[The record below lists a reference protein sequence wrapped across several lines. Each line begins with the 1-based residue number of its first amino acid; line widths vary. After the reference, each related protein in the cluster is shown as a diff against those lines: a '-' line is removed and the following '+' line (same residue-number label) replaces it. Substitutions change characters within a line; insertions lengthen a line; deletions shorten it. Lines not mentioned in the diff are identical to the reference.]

1 MGFFGNSAEQK
12 IARGAKSAMK
22 GQFDRA
28 IADFDEAIRL
38 NPSADAFYN
47 RANAYAELGQYDRA
61 IADFDKAIRLNPKSA
76 AAIEKRAAVIAIK
89 SGRGGEQTGAIADV
103 DEATR
108 LNAKDAGT
116 LADRA
121 NAYYTKGDYDR
132 AMADYDAL
140 ISLNPRDADALRNRG
155 DAYRNKGNYDRAIA
169 DFDEVIRLNPKDAYA
184 FNNRGIAYTKTGEY
198 DRAIEDF
205 DEAIRLN
212 PNFTSAI
219 EMSEMAIERK
229 NELAS
234 GTEPHE
240 PKLSS
245 NEQANFVAPTKQSDA
260 FDHEDIGYGSSLT
273 EDEFLPENHKV
284 PKNAQA
290 AEFTDSPNLITE
302 DDARNAGEE
311 VIDLKRTAKEALGP
325 ELNALRKEPLSK
337 VADNDAIEA
346 TPTTLITPEDEQ
358 FDSSDL
364 IDLTKRAA
372 KEDLGSELNAVRR
385 ELLSKFEGAEEDDA
399 RRTAFRPVDREL
411 SEGEQEVREAI
422 YKQAE
427 ALEATYRLVQ
437 SGRYRSLALTILEES
452 VMWILKE
459 LKR

>member
-38 NPSADAFYN
+38 NPK
-47 RANAYAELGQYDRA
+47 R
-61 IADFDKAIRLNPKSA
+61 A

-132 AMADYDAL
+132 AIADYDAL

-198 DRAIEDF
+198 DRAIADF

-212 PNFTSAI
+212 PNFTRAI
-219 EMSEMAIERK
+219 EMSEMARVRK
-229 NELAS
+229 NESAS
-234 GTEPHE
+234 GTEPRE
-240 PKLSS
+240 PEPSL
-245 NEQANFVAPTKQSDA
+245 NEQANFVAQTKQSDA
-260 FDHEDIGYGSSLT
+260 FDHEDIGYGSGLT

-284 PKNAQA
+284 PKNVKA
-290 AEFTDSPNLITE
+290 AEFTESPHLSTE
-302 DDARNAGEE
+302 DDARNAG
-311 VIDLKRTAKEALGP
+311 D
-325 ELNALRKEPLSK
+325 
-337 VADNDAIEA
+337 
-346 TPTTLITPEDEQ
+346 
-358 FDSSDL
+358 DL
-364 IDLTKRAA
+364 IDLKRAA
-372 KEDLGSELNAVRR
+372 KEA
-385 ELLSKFEGAEEDDA
+385 
-399 RRTAFRPVDREL
+399 
-411 SEGEQEVREAI
+411 
-422 YKQAE
+422 
-427 ALEATYRLVQ
+427 
-437 SGRYRSLALTILEES
+437 
-452 VMWILKE
+452 LKE
-459 LKR
+459 PR

>member
-47 RANAYAELGQYDRA
+47 RANAYAELGESDRA

-132 AMADYDAL
+132 AIADYDAL
-140 ISLNPRDADALRNRG
+140 IRLNPRDADALRNRG

-184 FNNRGIAYTKTGEY
+184 FNNRGVAYTKTGDY
-198 DRAIEDF
+198 DRAIADF

-325 ELNALRKEPLSK
+325 ELNAL
-337 VADNDAIEA
+337 
-346 TPTTLITPEDEQ
+346 EDEQ

-399 RRTAFRPVDREL
+399 CRTAFGPVDREL
-411 SEGEQEVREAI
+411 PEGEQEVREAI

-437 SGRYRSLALTILEES
+437 SGRYRSLALTILEER
-452 VMWILKE
+452 VMWIVKE

>member
-28 IADFDEAIRL
+28 IA
-38 NPSADAFYN
+38 
-47 RANAYAELGQYDRA
+47 
-61 IADFDKAIRLNPKSA
+61 
-76 AAIEKRAAVIAIK
+76 
-89 SGRGGEQTGAIADV
+89 
-103 DEATR
+103 
-108 LNAKDAGT
+108 
-116 LADRA
+116 
-121 NAYYTKGDYDR
+121 
-132 AMADYDAL
+132 
-140 ISLNPRDADALRNRG
+140 
-155 DAYRNKGNYDRAIA
+155 
-169 DFDEVIRLNPKDAYA
+169 
-184 FNNRGIAYTKTGEY
+184 
-198 DRAIEDF
+198 DF

-260 FDHEDIGYGSSLT
+260 FNHEDIGYGSGLT

-325 ELNALRKEPLSK
+325 ELNAL
-337 VADNDAIEA
+337 
-346 TPTTLITPEDEQ
+346 EDEQ

-399 RRTAFRPVDREL
+399 RRTAFGPVDREL

-437 SGRYRSLALTILEES
+437 PGRYRSLALTSLEES
-452 VMWILKE
+452 VMWIVKE
-459 LKR
+459 LTR

>member
-61 IADFDKAIRLNPKSA
+61 IADFDKAIRLNPKSV
-76 AAIEKRAAVIAIK
+76 AAIEKRAAVIAMK

-121 NAYYTKGDYDR
+121 NTYYTKGDYDR
-132 AMADYDAL
+132 AIADYDAL
-140 ISLNPRDADALRNRG
+140 IRLNPRDADALRNRG

-184 FNNRGIAYTKTGEY
+184 FNNRGVAYTKTGEY
-198 DRAIEDF
+198 DRAIADF

-212 PNFTSAI
+212 PNFTRAI
-219 EMSEMAIERK
+219 EMSEMAIVRK

-234 GTEPHE
+234 GTEPRE
-240 PKLSS
+240 PEPSL

-290 AEFTDSPNLITE
+290 AEFTESPNLSTE
-302 DDARNAGEE
+302 DDAQNAGDELIE
-311 VIDLKRTAKEALGP
+311 LKRAAKEAL
-325 ELNALRKEPLSK
+325 KEPLSK

-346 TPTTLITPEDEQ
+346 TLITPEDEQ

-399 RRTAFRPVDREL
+399 RRTAFGPVDREL

>member
-198 DRAIEDF
+198 DRAIADF

-260 FDHEDIGYGSSLT
+260 FDHEDIGYGSGLT

-325 ELNALRKEPLSK
+325 ELNAL
-337 VADNDAIEA
+337 
-346 TPTTLITPEDEQ
+346 EDEQ

-399 RRTAFRPVDREL
+399 RRTAFGPVDREL

>member
-47 RANAYAELGQYDRA
+47 RGNAYAELGQHDRA
-61 IADFDKAIRLNPKSA
+61 IADFDKAIRLNPKSV
-76 AAIEKRAAVIAIK
+76 AAIEKRAAVIAMK

-103 DEATR
+103 DEA
-108 LNAKDAGT
+108 
-116 LADRA
+116 
-121 NAYYTKGDYDR
+121 
-132 AMADYDAL
+132 
-140 ISLNPRDADALRNRG
+140 
-155 DAYRNKGNYDRAIA
+155 
-169 DFDEVIRLNPKDAYA
+169 IRLNS
-184 FNNRGIAYTKTGEY
+184 
-198 DRAIEDF
+198 
-205 DEAIRLN
+205 
-212 PNFTSAI
+212 NFTRAI

-240 PKLSS
+240 PKPSL
-245 NEQANFVAPTKQSDA
+245 NEQANFVVQTKQSDA
-260 FDHEDIGYGSSLT
+260 FDDEDIGYGSGLT

-290 AEFTDSPNLITE
+290 AEFTESPNLITE
-302 DDARNAGEE
+302 DDAGNVGDEL
-311 VIDLKRTAKEALGP
+311 IDLKRTAKEALRSD
-325 ELNALRKEPLSK
+325 LNALRKEPLSK
-337 VADNDAIEA
+337 VADNGAIEV
-346 TPTTLITPEDEQ
+346 TPTTPITPGDEQ
-358 FDSSDL
+358 LDSSDL

-385 ELLSKFEGAEEDDA
+385 ELLSKFEGVEEDDA

-437 SGRYRSLALTILEES
+437 PGRYRSLALTSLEES
-452 VMWILKE
+452 VMWIVKE

>member
-132 AMADYDAL
+132 AIADYDAL
-140 ISLNPRDADALRNRG
+140 IRLNPRDADALRNRG

-198 DRAIEDF
+198 DRAIADF

-260 FDHEDIGYGSSLT
+260 FDHEDIGYGSGLT

-325 ELNALRKEPLSK
+325 ELNAL
-337 VADNDAIEA
+337 
-346 TPTTLITPEDEQ
+346 EDEQ

-452 VMWILKE
+452 VMWIVKE

>member
-132 AMADYDAL
+132 AIADYDAL

-198 DRAIEDF
+198 DRAIADF

-260 FDHEDIGYGSSLT
+260 FDHEDIGYGSGLT

-290 AEFTDSPNLITE
+290 AEFTESPNLSTE
-302 DDARNAGEE
+302 DDAQNAGDELIE
-311 VIDLKRTAKEALGP
+311 LKRAAKEAL
-325 ELNALRKEPLSK
+325 KEPLSK
-337 VADNDAIEA
+337 VADNGAIEA
-346 TPTTLITPEDEQ
+346 APTTLITPEDGQLE
-358 FDSSDL
+358 SSGL
-364 IDLTKRAA
+364 IDSTKRAA
-372 KEDLGSELNAVRR
+372 KEDLDSELNAVRR

-437 SGRYRSLALTILEES
+437 PGRYRSLALTSLEES
-452 VMWILKE
+452 VMWIVKE

>member
-47 RANAYAELGQYDRA
+47 RGNAYAELGQHDRA
-61 IADFDKAIRLNPKSA
+61 IADFDKAIRLNPKSV
-76 AAIEKRAAVIAIK
+76 AAIEKRAAVIAMK

-103 DEATR
+103 DEASR
-108 LNAKDAGT
+108 LNPKDAGT

-132 AMADYDAL
+132 AIADYDTL
-140 ISLNPRDADALRNRG
+140 IRLNPRDADALRNRG

-184 FNNRGIAYTKTGEY
+184 FNNRGVAYTKTGEY
-198 DRAIEDF
+198 DRAIADF

-240 PKLSS
+240 PKLSL
-245 NEQANFVAPTKQSDA
+245 NEQANFVAQTKQSVA
-260 FDHEDIGYGSSLT
+260 FDHEDIGYGSGLT

-290 AEFTDSPNLITE
+290 AEFTESPNLSTE
-302 DDARNAGEE
+302 DDAQNAGDELIE
-311 VIDLKRTAKEALGP
+311 LKRAAKEAL
-325 ELNALRKEPLSK
+325 KEPLSK
-337 VADNDAIEA
+337 VADNGAIEA
-346 TPTTLITPEDEQ
+346 APTTLITPEDGQLE
-358 FDSSDL
+358 SSGL
-364 IDLTKRAA
+364 IDSTKRAA
-372 KEDLGSELNAVRR
+372 KEDLDSELNAVRR

-437 SGRYRSLALTILEES
+437 PGRYRSLALTSLEES
-452 VMWILKE
+452 VMWIVKE

>member
-47 RANAYAELGQYDRA
+47 RGNAYAELGQHDRA
-61 IADFDKAIRLNPKSA
+61 IADFDKAIRLNPKSV
-76 AAIEKRAAVIAIK
+76 AAIEKRAAVIAMK
-89 SGRGGEQTGAIADV
+89 SGRGGEQAGAIAD
-103 DEATR
+103 
-108 LNAKDAGT
+108 
-116 LADRA
+116 
-121 NAYYTKGDYDR
+121 
-132 AMADYDAL
+132 
-140 ISLNPRDADALRNRG
+140 ADA
-155 DAYRNKGNYDRAIA
+155 
-169 DFDEVIRLNPKDAYA
+169 
-184 FNNRGIAYTKTGEY
+184 
-198 DRAIEDF
+198 
-205 DEAIRLN
+205 AIRLN
-212 PNFTSAI
+212 STRAI

-240 PKLSS
+240 PKLSL
-245 NEQANFVAPTKQSDA
+245 NEQANFVAQTKQSVA
-260 FDHEDIGYGSSLT
+260 FDHEDIGYGSGLT

-302 DDARNAGEE
+302 DDARNAGDE
-311 VIDLKRTAKEALGP
+311 VIDLKRAAKEAL
-325 ELNALRKEPLSK
+325 KEPLSK
-337 VADNDAIEA
+337 VADNGAIEA
-346 TPTTLITPEDEQ
+346 APTTLITPEDGQLE
-358 FDSSDL
+358 SSGL
-364 IDLTKRAA
+364 IDSTKRAA
-372 KEDLGSELNAVRR
+372 KEDLDSELNAVRR

-437 SGRYRSLALTILEES
+437 PGRYRSLALTSLEES
-452 VMWILKE
+452 VMWIVKE

>member
-47 RANAYAELGQYDRA
+47 RGNAYAELGQYDRA
-61 IADFDKAIRLNPKSA
+61 IADFDKAIRLNPKSV
-76 AAIEKRAAVIAIK
+76 AAIEKRAAVIAMK
-89 SGRGGEQTGAIADV
+89 SERGGEQTGASADV
-103 DEATR
+103 
-108 LNAKDAGT
+108 
-116 LADRA
+116 
-121 NAYYTKGDYDR
+121 
-132 AMADYDAL
+132 
-140 ISLNPRDADALRNRG
+140 
-155 DAYRNKGNYDRAIA
+155 
-169 DFDEVIRLNPKDAYA
+169 
-184 FNNRGIAYTKTGEY
+184 
-198 DRAIEDF
+198 

-234 GTEPHE
+234 ETEPHE
-240 PKLSS
+240 PKPSLD
-245 NEQANFVAPTKQSDA
+245 EQANFVAQTKQSD
-260 FDHEDIGYGSSLT
+260 DIGYGSGLT
-273 EDEFLPENHKV
+273 EDEFLPGNHKV

-290 AEFTDSPNLITE
+290 AEFTESPNLITE
-302 DDARNAGEE
+302 DDAGNAGDAL
-311 VIDLKRTAKEALGP
+311 IDLKSVAKEALRP
-325 ELNALRKEPLSK
+325 ELKALRKEPLSK
-337 VADNDAIEA
+337 VADNDETEA
-346 TPTTLITPEDEQ
+346 TPITLITPEDEQ
-358 FDSSDL
+358 LDNSDL

-372 KEDLGSELNAVRR
+372 KEDLGSELHAVRR
-385 ELLSKFEGAEEDDA
+385 ELLSKFKGAKEDDA

-437 SGRYRSLALTILEES
+437 PGRYRSLALTSLEES
-452 VMWILKE
+452 VMWIVKE

>member
-47 RANAYAELGQYDRA
+47 RGNAYAELGQYDRA
-61 IADFDKAIRLNPKSA
+61 IADFDKAIRLNPKSV
-76 AAIEKRAAVIAIK
+76 AAIEKRAAVIAMK
-89 SGRGGEQTGAIADV
+89 SGRGGEQTGAIAD
-103 DEATR
+103 
-108 LNAKDAGT
+108 
-116 LADRA
+116 
-121 NAYYTKGDYDR
+121 
-132 AMADYDAL
+132 
-140 ISLNPRDADALRNRG
+140 
-155 DAYRNKGNYDRAIA
+155 
-169 DFDEVIRLNPKDAYA
+169 FDV
-184 FNNRGIAYTKTGEY
+184 
-198 DRAIEDF
+198 
-205 DEAIRLN
+205 AIRPN
-212 PNFTSAI
+212 PNFTRAI
-219 EMSEMAIERK
+219 EISEMATERK

-234 GTEPHE
+234 ETEPHE
-240 PKLSS
+240 PKPSLD
-245 NEQANFVAPTKQSDA
+245 EQANFVAQTKQSD
-260 FDHEDIGYGSSLT
+260 DIGYGSGLT

-290 AEFTDSPNLITE
+290 AEFTESPNLITE
-302 DDARNAGEE
+302 DDAGNAGDAL
-311 VIDLKRTAKEALGP
+311 IDLKSVAKEALRP
-325 ELNALRKEPLSK
+325 ELNALRKEPLLK

-358 FDSSDL
+358 LDNSDL

-372 KEDLGSELNAVRR
+372 KEDLGSELHAVRR
-385 ELLSKFEGAEEDDA
+385 ELLSKFKGAKEDDA

-437 SGRYRSLALTILEES
+437 PGRYRSLALTSLEES
-452 VMWILKE
+452 IMWIVKE

>member
-47 RANAYAELGQYDRA
+47 RGNAYAELGQYDRA
-61 IADFDKAIRLNPKSA
+61 IADFDKAIRLNPKSV
-76 AAIEKRAAVIAIK
+76 AAIEKRAAVIAMK

-103 DEATR
+103 DEA
-108 LNAKDAGT
+108 
-116 LADRA
+116 
-121 NAYYTKGDYDR
+121 
-132 AMADYDAL
+132 
-140 ISLNPRDADALRNRG
+140 
-155 DAYRNKGNYDRAIA
+155 
-169 DFDEVIRLNPKDAYA
+169 
-184 FNNRGIAYTKTGEY
+184 
-198 DRAIEDF
+198 
-205 DEAIRLN
+205 IRLN
-212 PNFTSAI
+212 PNFTKAI

-240 PKLSS
+240 PKPSL
-245 NEQANFVAPTKQSDA
+245 NEQANFVAQTKQSDA
-260 FDHEDIGYGSSLT
+260 FDDEDIGYGSGLT

-290 AEFTDSPNLITE
+290 AAFTESPNLITE
-302 DDARNAGEE
+302 DDARNAGDEL
-311 VIDLKRTAKEALGP
+311 IDLKRAAKEDL
-325 ELNALRKEPLSK
+325 KEPLSK
-337 VADNDAIEA
+337 VADNGAIEA

-358 FDSSDL
+358 LDNSDL

-372 KEDLGSELNAVRR
+372 KEDLGSELHAVRR
-385 ELLSKFEGAEEDDA
+385 ELLSKFKGAKEDDA

-437 SGRYRSLALTILEES
+437 PGRYRSLALTSLEES
-452 VMWILKE
+452 VMWIVKE

>member
-47 RANAYAELGQYDRA
+47 RANAYAELGESDRA

-132 AMADYDAL
+132 AIADYDAL

-198 DRAIEDF
+198 DRAIADF

-212 PNFTSAI
+212 PNFTRAI

-240 PKLSS
+240 PRPSL
-245 NEQANFVAPTKQSDA
+245 NEQANFVAQTKQSDA
-260 FDHEDIGYGSSLT
+260 FDDEDIGYGSGST

-284 PKNAQA
+284 PKNAQG
-290 AEFTDSPNLITE
+290 AEFTESPNLITE
-302 DDARNAGEE
+302 DDAGNAGDAL
-311 VIDLKRTAKEALGP
+311 IDLKSAA
-325 ELNALRKEPLSK
+325 EPLSK
-337 VADNDAIEA
+337 VAENGAIEA
-346 TPTTLITPEDEQ
+346 TRTTLITPEDERL
-358 FDSSDL
+358 DSTDL

-372 KEDLGSELNAVRR
+372 NEDLGSELNAVRR
-385 ELLSKFEGAEEDDA
+385 ELLSKLERAEEDDA
-399 RRTAFRPVDREL
+399 RRTVLRPVDREL

-427 ALEATYRLVQ
+427 ALKATYRLVQ

-452 VMWILKE
+452 VLWILKE

>member
-47 RANAYAELGQYDRA
+47 RGNAYAELGQHDRA
-61 IADFDKAIRLNPKSA
+61 IADFDKAIRLNPKSV
-76 AAIEKRAAVIAIK
+76 AAIEKRAAVIAMK
-89 SGRGGEQTGAIADV
+89 SGRGGEQSSAIAD
-103 DEATR
+103 
-108 LNAKDAGT
+108 
-116 LADRA
+116 
-121 NAYYTKGDYDR
+121 
-132 AMADYDAL
+132 
-140 ISLNPRDADALRNRG
+140 ADA
-155 DAYRNKGNYDRAIA
+155 
-169 DFDEVIRLNPKDAYA
+169 
-184 FNNRGIAYTKTGEY
+184 
-198 DRAIEDF
+198 
-205 DEAIRLN
+205 AIRLN
-212 PNFTSAI
+212 STRAI

-234 GTEPHE
+234 GTEPNE
-240 PKLSS
+240 PKSS
-245 NEQANFVAPTKQSDA
+245 LNEQANFVVQTKQSDA
-260 FDHEDIGYGSSLT
+260 FDDEDIGYGSGLT

-284 PKNAQA
+284 PKNAQS
-290 AEFTDSPNLITE
+290 AEFTESPNLITE
-302 DDARNAGEE
+302 DDAGNAGDAL
-311 VIDLKRTAKEALGP
+311 IDLKSAAKEALGP

-337 VADNDAIEA
+337 VADNCAIEA
-346 TPTTLITPEDEQ
+346 TPTTLITPADEQ
-358 FDSSDL
+358 LDNSDL

-372 KEDLGSELNAVRR
+372 KEDLGSELNA
-385 ELLSKFEGAEEDDA
+385 DDA
-399 RRTAFRPVDREL
+399 RRTAFRPVDGEL

-437 SGRYRSLALTILEES
+437 PGRYRSLALTSLEES
-452 VMWILKE
+452 VMWIVKE